1 VQKALKSSAV
11 VRYATTKNV
20 KVQKY
25 KIMVP
30 YLLQILHS
38 YLSLFKTDRL
48 SDEKAYL
55 LDRLE

>member
-1 VQKALKSSAV
+1 VQKVLKPSAV
-11 VRYATTKNV
+11 VRYAATKNV

-30 YLLQILHS
+30 YLLQILYN
-38 YLSLFKTDRL
+38 YLLLFKTDQL
-48 SDEKAYL
+48 SDEIVYL